1 MEVRFRTKEKDMKN
15 IDIIKKHI
23 GEYATEEMLKNIDCY
38 VRPQLSVFIPT
49 SETGY
54 FPSEH
59 PHPSY
64 IIKIFFEQRTDKQ
77 MHYEAEITSPQT
89 KYSVGNKNHFYCIM
103 IDKDFFEKRYL
114 MYGDKLPRFCMHKFE
129 MCSDVLKALNTFA
142 FESSKSM
149 LNSDITLDAQSEII
163 THWIIRSIF
172 GETLD
177 MRAISDDYSVA
188 RAQHYMEQHYM
199 DNITVAKLS
208 ELGYVSPSSFNR
220 RFKNE
225 IGITPIEYLIEI
237 RLKHAKTL
245 LKRKNIP
252 ITEIAMRCGFGSN
265 SHFSSCFQNKVG
277 ISPSEYRDRY

>member
-1 MEVRFRTKEKDMKN
+1 MKDIEIAKN
-15 IDIIKKHI
+15 LI
-23 GEYATEEMLKNIDCY
+23 GNFITEEMFKNIDCY
-38 VRPQLSVFIPT
+38 IRPQLSVFIPT
-49 SETGY
+49 SETICRE
-54 FPSEH
+54 PELS
-59 PHPSY
+59 HPSY
-64 IIKIFFEQRTDKQ
+64 MIKIFFEQRTDKQ
-77 MHYEAEITSPQT
+77 MHYVAEITSPDT
-89 KYSVGNKNHFYCIM
+89 AYSPKSENHFYCIM
-103 IDKDFFEKRYL
+103 INKEYFEKRYV
-114 MYGDKLPRFCMHKFE
+114 MYENTLPRFCRHRFE

-149 LNSDITLDAQSEII
+149 MNSDITLDAQSEII
-163 THWIIRSIF
+163 THWIIRSVF

-177 MRAISDDYSVA
+177 MRAVSDDYSVA

-220 RFKNE
+220 KFKNE
-225 IGITPIEYLIEI
+225 TGITPIEYLIEI

-245 LKRKNIP
+245 LRRKNIP

-265 SHFSSCFQNKVG
+265 SHFSSCFQSRLG